1 MKKVIAATTY
11 LTNPLYKFKSAFAI
25 PNLNQILLGEKLGDK
40 IVKRLNA
47 FNCI

>member
-11 LTNPLYKFKSAFAI
+11 FTNPLYKFKSAFAI
-25 PNLNQILLGEKLGDK
+25 PNLNQILPGDK
-40 IVKRLNA
+40 IVKRLKA